1 MIIWFYD
8 GCQLASEGLLSL
20 LTHLFDIFIL
30 ISFFFFNLA
39 LPLSHLDFWGV
50 CVLEEMVI

>member
-1 MIIWFYD
+1 MIIGFYD

-20 LTHLFDIFIL
+20 LTHLFDIFIS
-30 ISFFFFNLA
+30 ISFFFFYLA

-50 CVLEEMVI
+50 CALEEMVI